1 MEGADKPTVDQFA
14 SDVIL
19 VEKHMY
25 QGSLVYYIAKKN
37 FLY

>member
-25 QGSLVYYIAKKN
+25 QGSLVYYIAKKI